1 MSGATHRVVYLPGD
15 GVGPEVL
22 GAARRCVDA
31 AGERF
36 GFRVSWDEHVV
47 GGAAIDA
54 FGIAL
59 RDETI
64 AAAEAA
70 DAVLLGAV
78 GGPRWDDPRASVR
91 PEQAILGL
99 RFALGLF
106 ANLRPVRAIEALADS
121 SPLRPEVR
129 RGTDL
134 LVVRELT
141 GGVYFGK
148 PQGPTPDGA
157 VDTCAYTRPEIER
170 IARLAFELAQNR
182 RREVLSVDKANV
194 MATGR
199 LWREVVT
206 EVARDY
212 PDVTL
217 AHALAD
223 STATALVTRP
233 SSFDVIVTDNLFGDL
248 LSDEAAAI
256 AGSLGLLSSASIG
269 ERRTAQGRFGL
280 YEPIHGSA
288 PDIAGQGMANPT
300 AAIDSAALM
309 LRWSFGEEAAASAL
323 EAATAA
329 TLERG
334 PRTRDLGGEASTD
347 EVTGAVLRVFAQA
360 PVPA

>member
-1 MSGATHRVVYLPGD
+1 MSEATYRVVYLPGD
-15 GVGPEVL
+15 GDGPEVL
-22 GAARRCVDA
+22 AAARRCVDA

-36 GFRVSWDEHVV
+36 GFSVAWDEHLV
-47 GGAAIDA
+47 GGGAIDA
-54 FGIAL
+54 FGTAL
-59 RDETI
+59 QDETI

-78 GGPRWDDPRASVR
+78 GGPKWDDPRAAVR

-106 ANLRPVRAIEALADS
+106 ANLRPVRAIDALADA
-121 SPLRPEVR
+121 SPLRREVR
-129 RGTDL
+129 AGTDL
-134 LVVRELT
+134 VVVRELT

-148 PQGPTPDGA
+148 PQGPTDDGA

-170 IARLAFELAQNR
+170 IARLAFELAQGR

-212 PDVTL
+212 PDVRVQ
-217 AHALAD
+217 HALAD

-233 SSFDVIVTDNLFGDL
+233 ASFDVIVTDNLFGDL

-256 AGSLGLLSSASIG
+256 AGSLGLMSSASLG
-269 ERRTAQGRFGL
+269 ERLTAHGRFGL

-288 PDIAGQGMANPT
+288 PDIAGQGIANPT
-300 AAIDSAALM
+300 AAIDSAAMM
-309 LRWSFGEEAAASAL
+309 LRWSFGQEAAASVL
-323 EAATAA
+323 EAATAE
-329 TLERG
+329 TLEGG
-334 PRTRDLGGEASTD
+334 PWTRDLGGTASTD
-347 EVTGAVLRVFAQA
+347 EVTHAVLRHISARVAA
-360 PVPA
+360 

>member
-1 MSGATHRVVYLPGD
+1 MSGASYRVVYLPGD

-22 GAARRCVDA
+22 AAARRCVDA
-31 AGERF
+31 AGERH
-36 GFRVSWDEHVV
+36 GFEVTWDEHVV
-47 GGAAIDA
+47 GGAAIDE
-54 FGIAL
+54 FGTAL
-59 RDETI
+59 REETI
-64 AAAEAA
+64 EVAKTA

-106 ANLRPVRAIEALADS
+106 ANLRPVRAIDALADA
-121 SPLRPEVR
+121 SPLRQAVR
-129 RGTDL
+129 AGTDL

-148 PQGPTPDGA
+148 PQGPTADGA
-157 VDTCAYTRPEIER
+157 VDTCAYTRPEVER
-170 IARLAFELAQNR
+170 IARLAFELARGR
-182 RREVLSVDKANV
+182 RRQVLSVDKANV

-212 PDVTL
+212 PDVQL
-217 AHALAD
+217 RHALAD
-223 STATALVTRP
+223 STATALVTHP
-233 SSFDVIVTDNLFGDL
+233 ASFDVIVTDNLFGDL

-256 AGSLGLLSSASIG
+256 AGSLGLLSSASLG
-269 ERRTAQGRFGL
+269 ERMTAHGRFGL

-288 PDIAGQGMANPT
+288 PDIAGRGIANPT

-309 LRWSFGEEAAASAL
+309 LRWSFGQETAAAAL

-329 TLERG
+329 TLESG
-334 PRTRDLGGEASTD
+334 PWTRDLGGEASTD
-347 EVTGAVLRVFAQA
+347 DVTQAVLSAYVKT
-360 PVPA
+360 PVAA

>member
-1 MSGATHRVVYLPGD
+1 MSGASYRVVYLPGD

-22 GAARRCVDA
+22 AAARRCVDA

-36 GFRVSWDEHVV
+36 GFSVEWDEHVV

-54 FGIAL
+54 YGTAL
-59 RDETI
+59 REDTI
-64 AAAEAA
+64 AAAREA

-99 RFALGLF
+99 RFALELF
-106 ANLRPVRAIEALADS
+106 ANLRPVRAIDALADA

-129 RGTDL
+129 TGTDL

-148 PQGPTPDGA
+148 PQGQTADGA
-157 VDTCAYTRPEIER
+157 VDTCAYSRPEVER
-170 IARLAFELAQNR
+170 IARLAFELARGR
-182 RREVLSVDKANV
+182 RRQVLSVDKANV

-206 EVARDY
+206 DVARDY
-212 PDVTL
+212 PDVQL
-217 AHALAD
+217 QHALAD

-233 SSFDVIVTDNLFGDL
+233 ASFDVIVTDNHFGDL

-256 AGSLGLLSSASIG
+256 AGSLGLLSSASLG
-269 ERRTAQGRFGL
+269 ERMTAHGRFGL

-288 PDIAGQGMANPT
+288 PDIAGRGIANPT

-309 LRWSFGEEAAASAL
+309 LRWSFGQEAAASAL
-323 EAATAA
+323 EAATTA
-329 TLERG
+329 TLEGG
-334 PRTRDLGGEASTD
+334 PWTRDLEGEATTD
-347 EVTGAVLRVFAQA
+347 EVTEAVLSAFARTA
-360 PVPA
+360 VPA

>member
-1 MSGATHRVVYLPGD
+1 MSGASYRVVYLPGD

-22 GAARRCVDA
+22 AAARRSVDA

-36 GFRVSWDEHVV
+36 GFTVSWDEHLV

-54 FGIAL
+54 HGTAL

-106 ANLRPVRAIEALADS
+106 ANLRPVRAIDALADA
-121 SPLRPEVR
+121 SPLRREVR
-129 RGTDL
+129 AGTDL
-134 LVVRELT
+134 IVVRELT

-170 IARLAFELAQNR
+170 IARLAFELARDR

-206 EVARDY
+206 DVARDF
-212 PDVTL
+212 PEVRL
-217 AHALAD
+217 QHALAD

-233 SSFDVIVTDNLFGDL
+233 SSFDIIVTDNLFGDL

-256 AGSLGLLSSASIG
+256 AGSLGLMSSASLG
-269 ERRTAQGRFGL
+269 ERMTAHGRFGL

-288 PDIAGQGMANPT
+288 PDIAGRGIANPS

-309 LRWSFGEEAAASAL
+309 LRWSLGQEAAATAL
-323 EAATAA
+323 EAATTA
-329 TLERG
+329 TLEGG
-334 PRTRDLGGEASTD
+334 PWTRDLGGEASTE
-347 EVTGAVLRVFAQA
+347 EVTQAVLRAFAQT
-360 PVPA
+360 PVAA